1 MTTTFDKRLG
11 QRFMVGF
18 EGLTAPQYILDWL
31 AEGRIGGVIFFARNV
46 ESPQQLA
53 DLCRSLHEA
62 SETPIFIAID
72 QEGGMVARMR
82 QRQGFTESSGA
93 MALAAAQ
100 NSRDLTESISRVLA
114 DEMCAVGINWTFA
127 PVLDLSYNAENP
139 TVGTRSFGRNPK
151 LVGELAAAATR
162 GFQAGG
168 VMACAKHF
176 PGLGNTSIDSHLDL
190 PTLDTPIEQ
199 LTSQDLEP
207 YRHVVDA
214 NIASIMTT
222 HTVFTELD
230 TDYPATLSPHIITN
244 LVREELGFEDLV
256 ITDCLEMHAIT
267 KHYGEGESS
276 VLALAAGVDI
286 ALVSHTKSHQEAAF
300 EAAMQAVADGRISD
314 TNLQT
319 AHERIQ
325 RMKAQYTIDTQQID
339 PELVNTEAN
348 RQKALTA
355 AQAGISMNGIS
366 DYLPLSDSDRIAVV
380 EFASYMDSEVMER
393 DEPTSFAGLFL
404 NHLPNAETVALH
416 AIHPTETQLAEAK
429 ALVQRVDKV
438 VVVTRNAHM
447 VEAQQNAA
455 QQFLSTDVPSF
466 LLALRNPYDADV
478 LQADT
483 TLCTF
488 GDSIP
493 SLEAAALALVGD
505 FIPSG
510 KRPII
515 AQV

>member
-1 MTTTFDKRLG
+1 MTTFDKRLG

-31 AEGRIGGVIFFARNV
+31 AEGRIGGVILFARNV
-46 ESPQQLA
+46 ESPKQLA

-82 QRQGFTESSGA
+82 QRQGFTECSGA
-93 MALAAAQ
+93 MPLAAA
-100 NSRDLTESISRVLA
+100 NNNLELTENMSRVLA

-127 PVLDLSYNAENP
+127 PVVDLSYNAENP
-139 TVGTRSFGRNPK
+139 TVGTRSFGRDPK

-190 PTLDTPIEQ
+190 PTLDTPLEQ

-222 HTVFTELD
+222 HTVFSELD
-230 TDYPATLSPHIITN
+230 TDYPATLSPHIIAN
-244 LVREELGFEDLV
+244 LVRDELGFDDLV

-276 VLALAAGVDI
+276 VLALVSGVDV
-286 ALVSHTKSHQEAAF
+286 ALISHTKSHQEVAF
-300 EAAMQAVADGRISD
+300 EAAMQAVKDGRINEA
-314 TNLQT
+314 NLQT
-319 AHERIQ
+319 AYERIQ
-325 RMKAQYTIDTQQID
+325 RMKAQFAIDTQHID
-339 PELVNTEAN
+339 PELVHTEAN
-348 RQKALTA
+348 RQKSLAA
-355 AQAGISMNGIS
+355 AQAGISINGNTE
-366 DYLPLSDSDRIAVV
+366 YLPLGDHERIGVI

-393 DEPTSFAGLFL
+393 NEPTSFAGLVLKHF
-404 NHLPNAETVALH
+404 PNAEIVALH
-416 AIHPTETQLAEAK
+416 AINPTETQLAETQ
-429 ALVQRVDKV
+429 ALIQRVDKV
-438 VVVTRNAHM
+438 LIVTRNAHM
-447 VEAQQNAA
+447 IDAQRNATR
-455 QQFLSTDVPSF
+455 QFLSTDIPTI

-478 LQADT
+478 LEADT

-488 GDSIP
+488 GDSMP
-493 SLEAAALALVGD
+493 SLEAAVLALVGD
-505 FIPSG
+505 FVPTG
-510 KRPII
+510 KRPVA